1 MKFTIEIFE
10 KAVMQCDE
18 NNSFPIREPYEERIN
33 SVLDEAVKKDKKY
46 QRLNRK
52 TRKKI
57 GEIDKIELNKEEWLI
72 IDNALSGINERSAEY
87 GRIAYRQGFMDAVNF
102 FKKNK

>member
-33 SVLDEAVKKDKKY
+33 SVLDEAVKRIKS
-46 QRLNRK
+46 
-52 TRKKI
+52 TR
-57 GEIDKIELNKEEWLI
+57 D
-72 IDNALSGINERSAEY
+72 
-87 GRIAYRQGFMDAVNF
+87 
-102 FKKNK
+102 